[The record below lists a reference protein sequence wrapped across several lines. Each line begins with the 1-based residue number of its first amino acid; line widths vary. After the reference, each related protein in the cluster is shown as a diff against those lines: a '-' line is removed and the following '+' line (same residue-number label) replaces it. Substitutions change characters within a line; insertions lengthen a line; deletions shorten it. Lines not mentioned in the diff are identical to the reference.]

1 MENRAILKEKA
12 AQDALDFIESGMV
25 VGLGT
30 GSTTHFAIE
39 LIGDR
44 IKDGSLENIVGI
56 PSSLETEKL
65 ANSLGIP
72 LTSFEQHPEIDI
84 TIDGADEVDS
94 QLDLIKGGGG
104 ALLREKIIAQASRR
118 NVIIVDKG
126 KISSTL
132 GTLWTVPVEVI
143 PFACQLE
150 ALYLGTLQADVVL
163 RKTSDDSPF
172 ATDQGNFILDC
183 DFGPITDPEELSFQL
198 SQRAGIMEH
207 GLFLGLATDVIVA
220 GDDEISHLKRYG
232 PTAEGQ

>member
-25 VGLGT
+25 LGLGT
-30 GSTTHFAIE
+30 GSTTRFAIE

-44 IKDGSLENIVGI
+44 IKDGSLDNIVGI

-72 LTSFEQHPEIDI
+72 LTSFEQHPAIDL
-84 TIDGADEVDS
+84 TIDGADEVDP

-104 ALLREKIIAQASRR
+104 ALLREKIIAQASSRT
-118 NVIIVDKG
+118 VIIVDEG

-143 PFACQLE
+143 PFAWQLE
-150 ALYLGTLQADVVL
+150 AFYIRTLQAGVDL
-163 RKTSDDSPF
+163 RKTSDDHPF
-172 ATDQGNFILDC
+172 STDQGNFILDC

-198 SQRAGIMEH
+198 NQRAGIMEH
-207 GLFLGLATDVIVA
+207 GLFLGLATDVIIA
-220 GDDEISHLKRYG
+220 GEDEISHLKR
-232 PTAEGQ
+232 